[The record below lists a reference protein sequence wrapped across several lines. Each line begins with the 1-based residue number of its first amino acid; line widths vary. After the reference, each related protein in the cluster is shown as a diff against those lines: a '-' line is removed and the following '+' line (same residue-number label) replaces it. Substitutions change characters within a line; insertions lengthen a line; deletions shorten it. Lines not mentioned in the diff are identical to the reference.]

1 MRGGRN
7 PFIFKGQNLQLFSHR
22 YTFICP
28 VINVYR
34 YYIMDFKNPFPRKRA
49 YNARFL
55 RGEPPENL
63 ENERALNMEIRNI
76 YNA

>member
-1 MRGGRN
+1 
-7 PFIFKGQNLQLFSHR
+7 
-22 YTFICP
+22 
-28 VINVYR
+28 
-34 YYIMDFKNPFPRKRA
+34 MDFKNPFPRKRA

-55 RGEPPENL
+55 MGEPPENL